1 MADRE
6 ALSRTIAD
14 AVSRA
19 VNDAIHSI
27 PIQSIQAV
35 NQVSGKNEKMRKLF
49 GISHANQVLILFCS
63 RL

>member
-6 ALSRTIAD
+6 ALLRTIAD

-27 PIQSIQAV
+27 PIQSMEAV
-35 NQVSGKNEKMRKLF
+35 NQVSGKN
-49 GISHANQVLILFCS
+49 
-63 RL
+63 

>member
-6 ALSRTIAD
+6 ALSRIIAD

-35 NQVSGKNEKMRKLF
+35 NQVSEK
-49 GISHANQVLILFCS
+49 S
-63 RL
+63 

>member
-6 ALSRTIAD
+6 ALSRSIAD

-27 PIQSIQAV
+27 PIQAV
-35 NQVSGKNEKMRKLF
+35 NQVIGKK
-49 GISHANQVLILFCS
+49 
-63 RL
+63 

>member
-1 MADRE
+1 MADGE
-6 ALSRTIAD
+6 ALSSTIAD

-35 NQVSGKNEKMRKLF
+35 NQVSGKN
-49 GISHANQVLILFCS
+49 
-63 RL
+63 